1 MSGLNLVA
9 LQDIIVAH
17 VRAQFP
23 AYDVIEDEILDDDYL
38 LKVNGKVKP
47 YIVLRWGG
55 LFRNAANGSFAGVR
69 FDEYTSAVDVNIIA
83 PTPSQ
88 ARRAMNIVM
97 DNLIGWKPTGGG
109 AMIPEGGSGVYV
121 VVNDN
126 NKPHL
131 YIGSS
136 RLSFTVNGE
145 DVGSYITP

>member
-9 LQDIIVAH
+9 LQDIIAAH
-17 VRAQFP
+17 VRAEFP

-55 LFRNAANGSFAGVR
+55 LFRDTGATSFAGVR
-69 FDEYTSAVDVNIIA
+69 FDEYTSAVDVNVIA

-97 DNLIGWKPTGGG
+97 DKLIGWKPTGGG
-109 AMIPEGGSGVYV
+109 SMIPEGGGGVYV

-136 RLSFTVNGE
+136 RLVFTVNGE
-145 DVGSYITP
+145 GVGSHIVP

>member
-9 LQDIIVAH
+9 LQDTIAAH
-17 VRAQFP
+17 IRAEFP
-23 AYDVIEDEILDDDYL
+23 AYDVVEDEILDDDYL

-55 LFRNAANGSFAGVR
+55 LFRIGSGSSFAGVR
-69 FDEYTSAVDVNIIA
+69 FDQYNSAVDINVIA

-88 ARRAMNIVM
+88 ARRAMNIIT
-97 DNLIGWKPTGGG
+97 DRLIGWKPDGI
-109 AMIPEGGSGVYV
+109 ASMIPEGGSGVYV

-131 YIGSS
+131 YVGSS
-136 RLSFTVNGE
+136 RLGFTVNGE